1 MLGRG
6 PLSIRPYDDWQSYN
20 KEHGFLLTGKS
31 SEMRAIDVKT
41 GEEKW
46 HSDNAGTQ
54 PLILGDDNF
63 INQSGHRYEV
73 ATGKI
78 LTKKP
83 LFKRG
88 ACNYTV
94 GSDSL
99 LFLRYKSASYVD
111 LDKGQQF
118 SLRNLRSG
126 CSNSLVAAGG
136 LLNVPS
142 FATGCVCNYPLQTSF
157 SMVYMPETGKWAGE
171 KPLEVSVEKAK

>member
-1 MLGRG
+1 M
-6 PLSIRPYDDWQSYN
+6 
-20 KEHGFLLTGKS
+20 
-31 SEMRAIDVKT
+31 
-41 GEEKW
+41 
-46 HSDNAGTQ
+46 
-54 PLILGDDNF
+54 
-63 INQSGHRYEV
+63 
-73 ATGKI
+73 
-78 LTKKP
+78 TKKP

-99 LFLRYKSASYVD
+99 LFLRYKSAAYVE
-111 LDKGQQF
+111 LDKGQLF

-126 CSNSLVAAGG
+126 CSNSLVAAGA

-171 KPLEVSVEKAK
+171 KPLPVSPEKK